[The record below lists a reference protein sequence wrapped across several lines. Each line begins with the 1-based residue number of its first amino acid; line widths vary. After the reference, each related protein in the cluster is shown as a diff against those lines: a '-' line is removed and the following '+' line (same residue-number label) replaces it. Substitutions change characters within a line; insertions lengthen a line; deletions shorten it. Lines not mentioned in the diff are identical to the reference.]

1 MFEDFFSELCD
12 EGFTFTETQKTIMR
26 QVFLEYLNEAQDNA
40 WADGHDEGYNEGYH
54 VGREE
59 ND

>member
-40 WADGHDEGYNEGYH
+40 WADGHDEGYNEGYYA
-54 VGREE
+54 GREE

>member
-26 QVFLEYLNEAQDNA
+26 QVFLEYLNAAQDKA
-40 WADGHDEGYNEGYH
+40 WADGHYEGYNEGYH